1 MLPPEMEKDGGWG
14 DLATKM
20 EHNGGVVGFY
30 LQKWRRIEWRFT
42 SRNGAKLIR
51 GGDFYSE
58 MDLEERLGWEAFT
71 SRNGAENQDTC
82 LYSLSRLLQLLAHE
96 LILDASSSSPAQIE
110 LGSETGTRVQ
120 TLSFQDFF

>member
-1 MLPPEMEKDGGWG
+1 MEKDGGWG

>member
-1 MLPPEMEKDGGWG
+1 
-14 DLATKM
+14 
-20 EHNGGVVGFY
+20 
-30 LQKWRRIEWRFT
+30 
-42 SRNGAKLIR
+42 
-51 GGDFYSE
+51 

-120 TLSFQDFF
+120 TLSFQDLFKFT